1 MKRFFTIILLLLPTV
16 LSHTQDEPPFVAPVK
31 TSDGMQPMAYHVGFL
46 SENDGGMAVGYQD
59 YNHPAIPTDFKGE
72 IFLSDSVVTPDGRI
86 FPLRWIA
93 RGAFQDCEGITEVH
107 LPPTLECISD
117 LSFENCKSLRQIT
130 IPGNFQVFYP
140 RAFIGCTGLRRITF
154 SSQKPPKSYNNDTF
168 DEQTYQIA
176 TVVFPAQT
184 AEDYL
189 NDPLCY
195 RFRYHAETIPLWED
209 ESGEVR

>member
-16 LSHTQDEPPFVAPVK
+16 ASHTQDEPPFVATAK
-31 TSDGMQPMAYHVGFL
+31 TSEGMIPMAYHVGYAYD
-46 SENDGGMAVGYQD
+46 DGLGVAVGYQE
-59 YNHPAIPTDFKGE
+59 YNHPAIPIDFKGE
-72 IFLSDSVVTPDGRI
+72 IFLSDSIVTPDGRKI
-86 FPLRWIA
+86 PMRWIA
-93 RGAFQDCEGITEVH
+93 RGAFQDCGGITEVH
-107 LPPTLECISD
+107 LPPTTYCISD

-130 IPGNFQVFYP
+130 IPDSFKVFYP

-154 SSQKPPKSYNNDTF
+154 LTQKPPKSYNNDTF
-168 DEQTYQIA
+168 DEQTYQTA

-195 RFRYHAETIPLWED
+195 RFRYHAETIPLYK
-209 ESGEVR
+209 EVRAER